1 MSLHLEDQLCF
12 SLYRAAR
19 SVIRSYDP
27 LLKELGITYPQY
39 LMLMILWDVK
49 EPVTVDY
56 MENRLQP
63 ETGTYEGL
71 LEGLQDAGLATVEDD
86 TITITQKGS
95 DLEPRAVCIPETI
108 LNEYR
113 KSGVDLVEFRESLE
127 IVREAG
133 DAAEMQ
139 YPN

>member
-71 LEGLQDAGLATVEDD
+71 LEGLQDAGLATVEDG

-113 KSGVDLVEFRESLE
+113 KSGVDLVEFRESLD

>member
-27 LLKELGITYPQY
+27 LLEELGITYPQY

-56 MENRLQP
+56 IENRLQP

-71 LEGLQDAGLATVEDD
+71 LEGLQDAGLATVEDG
-86 TITITQKGS
+86 TITITQKGI

-113 KSGVDLVEFRESLE
+113 KSGVDLVEFRESLD

>member
-27 LLKELGITYPQY
+27 LLEELGITYPQY

-71 LEGLQDAGLATVEDD
+71 LEGLQEAGLATVEDD

-95 DLEPRAVCIPETI
+95 DLEPRAMCIPETI

>member
-56 MENRLQP
+56 MEDRLQP

-71 LEGLQDAGLATVEDD
+71 LEGLQDAGLATVEDG

-108 LNEYR
+108 LSEYR

>member
-19 SVIRSYDP
+19 SVIRSYAP
-27 LLKELGITYPQY
+27 LLEELGITYQQY
-39 LMLMILWDVK
+39 LMLMILWDSE
-49 EPVTVDY
+49 EPVTLES
-56 MENRLQP
+56 MEKRLQP
-63 ETGTYEGL
+63 ESGTFESLVQGL
-71 LEGLQDAGLATVEDD
+71 EESGLATVENG
-86 TITITQKGS
+86 TVTITQKGI
-95 DLEPRAVCIPETI
+95 DLKPRAVCIPETI

-133 DAAEMQ
+133 EASKME

>member
-1 MSLHLEDQLCF
+1 MED
-12 SLYRAAR
+12 
-19 SVIRSYDP
+19 
-27 LLKELGITYPQY
+27 G
-39 LMLMILWDVK
+39 
-49 EPVTVDY
+49 
-56 MENRLQP
+56 
-63 ETGTYEGL
+63 
-71 LEGLQDAGLATVEDD
+71 

-113 KSGVDLVEFRESLE
+113 KSGVDLVEFRESLD

>member
-1 MSLHLEDQLCF
+1 M
-12 SLYRAAR
+12 
-19 SVIRSYDP
+19 IRSYDP

-56 MENRLQP
+56 MKDRLQP

-71 LEGLQDAGLATVEDD
+71 LEGLQDAGLATVEDG
-86 TITITQKGS
+86 TITITQKGI

-133 DAAEMQ
+133 EASKME

>member
-86 TITITQKGS
+86 TITITQKGI

>member
-19 SVIRSYDP
+19 SVIRSYAP
-27 LLKELGITYPQY
+27 LLDELGITYQQY
-39 LMLMILWDVK
+39 LMLMILWDSE
-49 EPVTVDY
+49 EPVTLES
-56 MENRLQP
+56 MEKRLQP
-63 ETGTYEGL
+63 ESGTFEGL
-71 LEGLQDAGLATVEDD
+71 VKGLEESGLATVEDGKV
-86 TITITQKGS
+86 IITQKGS

-113 KSGVDLVEFRESLE
+113 KSGVDLVEFRESLD

>member
-19 SVIRSYDP
+19 SVIRSYAP
-27 LLKELGITYPQY
+27 LLDELGITYQQY
-39 LMLMILWDVK
+39 LMLMILWDSE
-49 EPVTVDY
+49 EPVTLES
-56 MENRLQP
+56 MEKRLQP
-63 ETGTYEGL
+63 ESGTFEGL
-71 LEGLQDAGLATVEDD
+71 VKGLEESGLATVEDGKV
-86 TITITQKGS
+86 IITQKGS

-127 IVREAG
+127 IVCEAG
-133 DAAEMQ
+133 EASKLE